1 MLNSVLKGL
10 VLCGKLLLKY
20 GMNRAV
26 ERSTWQ
32 GAIAI
37 ASAAGVSISP
47 EATNQIISAGV
58 AAAGIVHAVF
68 PEQTNT
74 KTEG

>member
-10 VLCGKLLLKY
+10 VLCGKLLLQY
-20 GMNRAV
+20 TMNRAV

-37 ASAAGVSISP
+37 ATAAGVSVSP
-47 EATNQIISAGV
+47 EAMNQIITTGV
-58 AAAGIVHAVF
+58 AAAGLIHAVF
-68 PEQTNT
+68 PEQTKA
-74 KTEG
+74 KTED